1 MESGRQRLMKAASLL
16 LSEHPD
22 REPSTR
28 ELYEAAGVA
37 APTLYHHFGT
47 KEGLLEAVVEDAFT
61 GYLERKRGM
70 LRTGDLL
77 ADFAAGWDLHIEFGV
92 ENPVLYALMY
102 GPRPSEAAV
111 TADLEL
117 RRGLERLAD
126 AGLLHVGVDE
136 AAAITTAMAIGCVTQ
151 LNRQQGSPTEP
162 VAQAMRA
169 ALISEITG
177 QPRDSIS
184 PDQAARALLAQ
195 LALPSELFSPA
206 EQALLQQWLQT
217 LAADTEAGRTAPGSA
232 TSPSE
237 GRKQ

>member
-1 MESGRQRLMKAASLL
+1 
-16 LSEHPD
+16 
-22 REPSTR
+22 
-28 ELYEAAGVA
+28 
-37 APTLYHHFGT
+37 
-47 KEGLLEAVVEDAFT
+47 
-61 GYLERKRGM
+61 M

-102 GPRPSEAAV
+102 GPRSSAAAV

-117 RRGLERLAD
+117 RRRLERLAD

-136 AAAITTAMAIGCVTQ
+136 AAAITTAMAVGCVTQ

-184 PDQAARALLAQ
+184 LDQAARALLAQ

-206 EQALLQQWLQT
+206 EQALLRQWLQT

-232 TSPSE
+232 TSPPE